1 MRRLFPFL
9 LLPLLA
15 PPALAQSPASSWRV
29 TNRTGQEATGLI
41 ATEAGA
47 THPRGRNRLREPLA
61 DGAEKRFRR
70 KTEAPCRLDLR
81 LRLSDGREAVLPGHD
96 VCAQPAVLFEP
107 SSIQA
112 SSAQPPSGRSPPA
125 APRGNTGTGF
135 LVAPERVMTNQH
147 VVDGCARIT
156 LRAPSGHRFNA
167 VAPVQANR
175 ELDLAVLHVP
185 GLNGPALPFRAEAP
199 RRGEDVITY
208 GHPLAGV
215 LSADPKLTRGEVSG
229 LGGFRG
235 DPTRLQFSAPLQPGN
250 SGGPLLDMRARVVGI
265 TTASLGGRR
274 SETLQNVNFA
284 VKSDRAIAFL
294 RAAGVTPALGADST
308 PERGAV
314 EVGETAN
321 RAVYLIHCEKTPG

>member
-1 MRRLFPFL
+1 MRRLLPFL

-15 PPALAQSPASSWRV
+15 PSALAQSPASSWRV
-29 TNRTGQEATGLI
+29 TNRTGQAANGLI

-47 THPRGRNRLREPLA
+47 TNPRGRNRLREPLA

-70 KTEAPCRLDLR
+70 KAEAPCRLDLR
-81 LRLSDGREAVLPGHD
+81 LRLADGREAVISGHD

-112 SSAQPPSGRSPPA
+112 ASGRSPA
-125 APRGNTGTGF
+125 AARGNTGTGF

-156 LRAPSGHRFNA
+156 LRAPSGYRFNA

-185 GLNGPALPFRAEAP
+185 GLTGPTLPFRAEAP

-274 SETLQNVNFA
+274 SEALQNVNFA

-321 RAVYLIHCEKTPG
+321 RAVYLIQCEKTPG